1 MRFHNDYTKSD
12 IVKSRIINSFVNIM
26 KPRHFFLIVSALLF
40 CLSAYGRDISGK
52 VVDAKGEPII
62 GASVVT
68 TEQTGTITDFN
79 GLFSLSVPDGTTLT
93 VSYMGYVT
101 YSEKVSPQKSIYN
114 ITLQEDTK
122 VLEDVVVIGYGTQR
136 RSDLTGSVSSVS
148 TEKIQDFSTNS
159 LAESLSGM
167 AAGVT
172 VTQGSGEPG
181 STADI
186 LIRGAGSIN
195 GMSPLFVVD
204 GVAQDA
210 GFSFNM
216 RDVESIEILK
226 DAGSAAI
233 YGSQAAG
240 GVVLVTTKKGKSEKT
255 QVALNARVG
264 WRRISSRIKLLNTA
278 DWIRARDAWGNTST
292 LDLLGATTVDELPD
306 TDWMDVMFGTGF
318 DQEYNV
324 SVSQKTDKT
333 KFFISAGYLDEKG
346 TYMDTRAQRF
356 SIRTN
361 LDHQIGKHVTIGESI
376 YGNMTKTNPATASSI
391 YNHTIPFRT
400 IPVSEVFNEDGNY
413 AKINPTVG
421 SGPNFAGL
429 EDAFHVFK
437 DNNYSLNAQA
447 YLNVEFFKGLT
458 WHTTGSA
465 NISAYSK
472 NTFTEYRDFGPV
484 VVGVPGGTL
493 NASSGT
499 TARLMFNSV
508 LTYEGSWSG
517 HNLKAMIGTEWWK
530 YDGYNLSV
538 SAYDFAIPVAQ
549 SIALGSTGATKDA
562 SDYIPIE
569 RRGSVFGRL
578 NYDYQSRYLLAV
590 NLRAD
595 ASDRFVKKHR
605 WGYFPSVNAGW
616 RLSEEPWL
624 KEHASDWLSNMK
636 IRGSWGVLGNDNIAQ
651 YMYESTYALT
661 GVSYSFDNSSEQS
674 TGAWIATLGNE
685 DLKWEEVNQWDLG
698 LDLGFFNNRLTVTY
712 DYYNRQTRD
721 MLYRGSLP
729 LTSGMSYYFAS
740 DDPGNTVTVYFNAGL
755 VENQGHEVAVNWED
769 RQGDFHYNI
778 GWNAS
783 FNSNLVKRVGDVPGA
798 TIIDRGLDNS
808 WSLLTRT
815 EDGNPMSLFY
825 GYEVVGIFQSQEQV
839 DQYNQAVIDAWKAQN
854 PTHTSFDPATGQP
867 LNAEGHPIGIYYQ
880 RENTGVGDLIFS
892 DNGQGRVTAASR
904 KYIGNPWPKMTMGLT
919 FSFDY
924 KGFDMSLVFNG
935 AFGFDIINLLK
946 PYTQMFSSDNTT
958 ADIFRT
964 SNFGNNGVIT
974 DLPRVGYI
982 DKNGSFVGDGA
993 ANKNYSTVSAYL
1005 VDRGDY
1011 LKLKNVSIG
1020 YTLPEKYTKKA
1031 WIQKARIYLTAQN
1044 LFTITAYKGIDPE
1057 IGGNALM
1064 YNIDHYNRYLPSRLY
1079 SVGVDIVF

>member
-1 MRFHNDYTKSD
+1 MAMLCVGLYARE
-12 IVKSRIINSFVNIM
+12 IN
-26 KPRHFFLIVSALLF
+26 
-40 CLSAYGRDISGK
+40 GK
-52 VVDAKGEPII
+52 ITDAQGEPII

-68 TEQTGTITDFN
+68 TEQVGTITDFN
-79 GLFSLSVPDGTTLT
+79 GLFTLDVKEGTELT
-93 VSYMGYVT
+93 VSYMGYT
-101 YSEKVSPQKSIYN
+101 THSERITAQKYTYN
-114 ITLQEDTK
+114 IVLQEDTK

-136 RSDLTGSVSSVS
+136 RSDLTGSVASVS

-181 STADI
+181 SSADI

-195 GMSPLFVVD
+195 GMAPLFVVD

-240 GVVLVTTKKGKSEKT
+240 GVVLVTTKKGKSEQT

-264 WRRISSRIKLLNTA
+264 WRQVSSQIKLLDTK

-292 LDLLGATTVDELPD
+292 LDLLGATSVDELPN
-306 TDWMDVMFGTGF
+306 TDWMKVMFGTGF
-318 DQEYNV
+318 EQEYNV

-361 LDHQIGKHVTIGESI
+361 LDHKIGKHVSIGETI
-376 YGNMTKTNPATASSI
+376 YGNMTKTNPATSSSI

-400 IPVSEVFNEDGNY
+400 IPVSEVYDEDGNY

-437 DNNYSLNAQA
+437 DNNYNLNAQA

-458 WHTTGSA
+458 WRTTGAA

-484 VVGVPGGTL
+484 VVGVKGGTL
-493 NASSGT
+493 NAYSGT

-538 SAYDFAIPVAQ
+538 TAYDFAIPVAQ

-578 NYDYQSRYLLAV
+578 NYDYQSRYLLTV

-616 RLSEEPWL
+616 RLSEEQWI
-624 KEHASDWLSNMK
+624 KEPASDWLSNMK
-636 IRGSWGVLGNDNIAQ
+636 IRGSWGILGNDNIAQ

-661 GVSYSFDNSSEQS
+661 GISHSFDNSSDQS

-698 LDLGFFNNRLTVTY
+698 LDLGFFNNRLTLTY

-755 VENQGHEVAVNWED
+755 VENQGHEIALNWED
-769 RQGDFHYNI
+769 REGDFHYNI

-783 FNSNLVKRVGDVPGA
+783 FNSNKVKRVGDVPGA

-825 GYEVVGIFQSQEQV
+825 GYEVIGIFQSQEQV
-839 DQYNQAVIDAWKAQN
+839 DEYNHNAIEAWKQQN
-854 PTHTSFDPATGQP
+854 PTHTSFDPTTGQP
-867 LNAEGHPIGIYYQ
+867 LNAEGQPLGIYYQ

-892 DNGQGRVTAASR
+892 DNGQGRVTASSR

-924 KGFDMSLVFNG
+924 KGFDLSMVFNG

-958 ADIFRT
+958 KDIFGT
-964 SNFGNNGVIT
+964 SNFGNNGIIT
-974 DLPRVGYI
+974 DMPRVGYT

-1020 YTLPEKYTKKA
+1020 YTLPDKYTKKA

-1057 IGGNALM
+1057 IGGDALM

-1079 SVGVDIVF
+1079 SVGLDIVF